1 MEENLNLIVKAV
13 KRVSNKLR
21 DSKVWKK
28 IASLVLAGAVA
39 TTFVGCAN
47 NSNNNESKKPDDSTT
62 INTDIDKVDM
72 SMFSYLTNN
81 LFDSEECKKLN
92 KAIESN
98 FEKGFYKDVYGNP
111 YTFLKEQGYDV
122 DKIMSGEQ
130 ECLTSAFVLSTNNQG
145 VKLDATYSVVPDLYM
160 GINVADDT
168 NTYYNQYLIKY
179 NLSEQEM
186 TEYHALHNQ
195 RYTQSLY
202 LNNILS
208 QNKTPKLL
216 MTGKINIESYNAIRE
231 NLNNYFVLPE
241 YCDYII
247 KKMGEKNGKPYFK
260 MVAYNWGAV
269 SFYLPDEG
277 TCGIPDCNI
286 GSMFYENFT
295 FDDSVAINID
305 NGILSV
311 DKSTLKEDVKCG
323 DGDEYD
329 GNHAYKSVISYSR
342 QDMALNLFPQVFKF
356 MTKDNI
362 KVKNYYEQ
370 IFNEDGS
377 PAYDKDGN
385 LLVDYTKLRTTLVFF
400 TGDNEEDRTIVYKI
414 DPKQNT
420 KELD

>member
-1 MEENLNLIVKAV
+1 MQEDSKLIVKAV

-21 DSKVWKK
+21 DSNVWKK
-28 IASLVLAGAVA
+28 IASLVLAGSIA

-47 NSNNNESKKPDDSTT
+47 NNNSSGSKKPDDSTT

-72 SMFSYLTNN
+72 TMFSYLTNN
-81 LFDSEECKKLN
+81 LFDSEECQKLN

-111 YTFLKEQGYDV
+111 YAFLKEQGYDV

-130 ECLTSAFVLSTNNQG
+130 DCLTSAFVLNTDNNG
-145 VKLDATYSVVPDLYM
+145 VKVDGTYQVVPDLYM
-160 GINVADDT
+160 GINITDDT

-179 NLSEQEM
+179 ALSEQEM

-216 MTGKINIESYNAIRE
+216 MTGKINIESYNAMRE
-231 NLNNYFVLPE
+231 NLNNHFVIPD
-241 YCDYII
+241 YCDYVIQ
-247 KKMGEKNGKPYFK
+247 KLGEKNGKPYFK
-260 MVAYNWGAV
+260 VVAYDWGSV
-269 SFYLPDEG
+269 SFYQPIED
-277 TCGIPDCNI
+277 TCGIPNCNT

-295 FDDSVAINID
+295 FDDSVAINTD
-305 NGILSV
+305 NDILSV
-311 DKSTLKEDVKCG
+311 DKATLKEDVACG
-323 DGDEYD
+323 DGDEND
-329 GNHAYKSVISYSR
+329 GNHAYHNAISYSR

-362 KVKNYYEQ
+362 KIKKYYEQ

-400 TGDNEEDRTIVYKI
+400 TGDNEDERTIVYKI
-414 DPKQNT
+414 NSKH
-420 KELD
+420 

>member
-1 MEENLNLIVKAV
+1 MQEDSNLIVKAV

-21 DSKVWKK
+21 DSNVWKK
-28 IASLVLAGAVA
+28 IASLVLAGSIA

-47 NSNNNESKKPDDSTT
+47 NNNSSGSIKPDDSTT
-62 INTDIDKVDM
+62 INTDVDKVDM
-72 SMFSYLTNN
+72 SMFSYLTND
-81 LFDSEECKKLN
+81 LFDSEECQKLN

-111 YTFLKEQGYDV
+111 YAFLKEQGYDV

-130 ECLTSAFVLSTNNQG
+130 ECLTSAFVLSTDNQG

-216 MTGKINIESYNAIRE
+216 MTGKINIESYNAMRE
-231 NLNNYFVLPE
+231 NLNNHFVIPD
-241 YCDYII
+241 YCDYVIE
-247 KKMGEKNGKPYFK
+247 KLGEKNGKPYFK
-260 MVAYNWGAV
+260 VVAYDWGSV
-269 SFYLPDEG
+269 SFYQPIED
-277 TCGIPDCNI
+277 TCGIPNCNT

-295 FDDSVAINID
+295 FDDSVAINTD
-305 NGILSV
+305 NDILSV
-311 DKSTLKEDVKCG
+311 DKATLKEDVACG
-323 DGDEYD
+323 DGDEND
-329 GNHAYKSVISYSR
+329 GNHAYHNAISYSR

-356 MTKDNI
+356 MTKDKI
-362 KVKNYYEQ
+362 KIKKYYEQ

-377 PAYDKDGN
+377 TAYDKNGN
-385 LLVDYTKLRTTLVFF
+385 LLFDYTKLRTTLVFF
-400 TGDNEEDRTIVYKI
+400 TGDNEDERTIVYQINSKH
-414 DPKQNT
+414 
-420 KELD
+420 

>member
-1 MEENLNLIVKAV
+1 MQEDSKLIVKAV

-21 DSKVWKK
+21 DSNVWKK
-28 IASLVLAGAVA
+28 IASLVLAGSIA

-47 NSNNNESKKPDDSTT
+47 NNNSSGSKKPDDSTT

-72 SMFSYLTNN
+72 TMFSYLTNN
-81 LFDSEECKKLN
+81 LFDSEECQKLN

-111 YTFLKEQGYDV
+111 YAFLKEQGYDV

-130 ECLTSAFVLSTNNQG
+130 DCLTSAFVLNTDNNG
-145 VKLDATYSVVPDLYM
+145 VKVDGTYQVVPDLYM
-160 GINVADDT
+160 GINITDDT

-179 NLSEQEM
+179 ALSEQEM

-216 MTGKINIESYNAIRE
+216 MTGKINIESYNAMRE
-231 NLNNYFVLPE
+231 NLNNHFVIPD
-241 YCDYII
+241 YCDYVIQNL
-247 KKMGEKNGKPYFK
+247 GEKNGKPYFK
-260 MVAYNWGAV
+260 VVAYDWGSV
-269 SFYLPDEG
+269 SFYQPIED
-277 TCGIPDCNI
+277 TCGIPNCNT

-295 FDDSVAINID
+295 FDDSVAINTD
-305 NGILSV
+305 NDILSV
-311 DKSTLKEDVKCG
+311 DKATLKEDVACG
-323 DGDEYD
+323 DGDEND
-329 GNHAYKSVISYSR
+329 GNHAYHNAISYSR

-362 KVKNYYEQ
+362 KIKKYYEQ

-400 TGDNEEDRTIVYKI
+400 TGDNEDERTIVYKI
-414 DPKQNT
+414 NSKH
-420 KELD
+420 